1 LERATAV
8 FVIDDIVFSPVKGV
22 LAIFKEIY
30 KAAAQEMADEADS
43 IRAEL
48 SRLYQLLD
56 IGELSDGEFDDL
68 ERDLLDRLDAIEAR
82 EATFGIDEA
91 EEESEDED
99 EEEED
104 EEEDEDEDE
113 EEETDLDP
121 DLD

>member
-1 LERATAV
+1 V
-8 FVIDDIVFSPVKGV
+8 FVVDDIVFSPVKGV

-56 IGELSDGEFDDL
+56 SGELSDGEFDDL
-68 ERDLLDRLDAIEAR
+68 ERDLLDRLDVIEAR

-91 EEESEDED
+91 EEGSEDEEDED
-99 EEEED
+99 EEED
-104 EEEDEDEDE
+104 DEDE

>member
-1 LERATAV
+1 V

-82 EATFGIDEA
+82 EATFGIDDA
-91 EEESEDED
+91 EEESEDEEEEDED

-104 EEEDEDEDE
+104 A
-113 EEETDLDP
+113 ETNLDP